1 MADKKEIKSTPPSL
15 VGKKHYLRPASP
27 DDIKKCYH
35 WVTLAE
41 PQSFSCQAEPIMSAA
56 EASEQYKN
64 KTKSDSSQTF
74 MIVLKDDNAPIGV
87 IVYDNLNSL
96 NRSAEISWYLDPDDD
111 LELKPAE
118 GIELLLGYLFAY
130 RNLNKVATSVRDGD
144 KERVK
149 LIEKIG
155 FKKEGTLR
163 QHHFFENKLHDVHL
177 YSILRFEYGVKE

>member
-1 MADKKEIKSTPPSL
+1 MADNKKILSTPPSL

-41 PQSFSCQAEPIMSAA
+41 PQSFTCQAEPLLSAA

-64 KTKSDSSQTF
+64 QAKSAGSQTF
-74 MIVLKDDNAPIGV
+74 MIVYKEDDAPIGA
-87 IVYDNLNSL
+87 ISYENLNSL
-96 NRSAEISWYLDPDDD
+96 NRSAEISWYLDPDGE

-118 GIELLLGYLFAY
+118 GIELLLNYLFAY
-130 RNLNKVATSVRDGD
+130 RNLNKVATSVREGD
-144 KERVK
+144 TERLK

-163 QHHFFENKLHDVHL
+163 QHHFYASKLHDVHL
-177 YSILRFEYGVKE
+177 YSILRFEYGG